1 MALMETI
8 PAWVQ
13 VVFCTGS
20 LVFGGGILYGDVQD
34 IKQGLEK
41 SEAAVSQVGSLR
53 AELTEA
59 KRSNEKVISAV
70 DKLSEAV
77 GSLSINVARL
87 EERTSNLKR

>member
-8 PAWVQ
+8 PAWAQ
-13 VVFCTGS
+13 VVFTTGS

-34 IKQGLEK
+34 IKRGLAE

-87 EERTSNLKR
+87 EERTSSMKR